1 MLQTVFPQRFQM
13 EPLDLN
19 AFDAWQ
25 DREGCVDAS
34 PEAQAAWQNWSRAA
48 DWRAL
53 RRDDLRPAPLE
64 PLGREWLAGMTA
76 REQAGMRRARALG
89 AMHGLC
95 NADQRKASVPLEH
108 LQGWRRWKGRVIRSR
123 PVVWLAMW
131 PLLDGEP
138 LALVADW
145 HSVEPG
151 PLGKSVKLAFTWL
164 SHELYGERV
173 R

>member
-1 MLQTVFPQRFQM
+1 
-13 EPLDLN
+13 
-19 AFDAWQ
+19 
-25 DREGCVDAS
+25 
-34 PEAQAAWQNWSRAA
+34 
-48 DWRAL
+48 
-53 RRDDLRPAPLE
+53 
-64 PLGREWLAGMTA
+64 MTA
-76 REQAGMRRARALG
+76 GELAGMRRARALG
-89 AMHGLC
+89 ARHGLC

-145 HSVEPG
+145 HSLEPG
-151 PLGKSVKLAFTWL
+151 PLGRSVKLAFTWL
-164 SHELYGERV
+164 SHELYGERI